1 MVVIPIEPHWDRLQ
15 EYHQANI
22 KDEEFWDWLRREY
35 RAYQVYIK
43 PTPKADG
50 EKAACGLMF
59 GDEEDSMMFLLRCK

>member
-35 RAYQVYIK
+35 RAYQVYVK

-50 EKAACGLMF
+50 EKDSCGLMF
-59 GDEEDSMMFLLRCK
+59 GDEDDRMMFLLRW